1 MQSGIVPRIV
11 QSWWA
16 PGRVVQSLRGMPD
29 RALVVI
35 LMAAMLLF
43 LVAQLPEHARAA
55 QIDPSVPLAAR
66 IAGAAMAVLFMMPL
80 AAYGLA
86 ALFVMLGLPLPFL
99 LGPMLLCL
107 IAALCGAPL
116 EGAGQFGTLMRT
128 ILGVAV
134 GASIT
139 PQVLAGLPAMA
150 GSLALVPVFIAV
162 IACVGYPLLRRVFG
176 FDHATAWYG
185 AMPGGLQDM
194 LVFGEEAGG
203 DVRAL
208 SLIHATRVLVIVTV
222 APLIMTFYWGTD
234 LSQPPGQPIGTIA
247 PRELLLMA
255 VCGIAGW
262 KIAQR
267 VGLFGASILGPMILT
282 AALSLSGLITHRP
295 PAEMIQAAQFFIGI
309 AVGAKYAGI
318 TARELRLHVTAR
330 LVYSLI
336 LAAIS
341 LVFIE
346 IIFQL
351 GLAPAL
357 DAFLGFL
364 PGGQAE
370 MIVIAIIAGADLAYI
385 VSLHLLRI
393 VLVILLAPIVSRL
406 MRRGG

>member
-1 MQSGIVPRIV
+1 MSLT
-11 QSWWA
+11 
-16 PGRVVQSLRGMPD
+16 GRRSLTF
-29 RALVVI
+29 A
-35 LMAAMLLF
+35 
-43 LVAQLPEHARAA
+43 
-55 QIDPSVPLAAR
+55 LAAL
-66 IAGAAMAVLFMMPL
+66 G
-80 AAYGLA
+80 A
-86 ALFVMLGLPLPFL
+86 ALFVALGLPLPFL
-99 LGPMLLCL
+99 LGPMLACL
-107 IAALCGAPL
+107 FAALARAPL
-116 EGAGQFGTLMRT
+116 AGAGEFGVAMRT

-139 PQVLAGLPAMA
+139 PEVLAGLPAMA

-162 IACVGYPLLRRVFG
+162 IACVGYPLFRRVFG

-222 APLIMTFYWGTD
+222 APLIMTVFWGVD
-234 LSQPPGQPIGTIA
+234 LSQPPGAPLSSIA
-247 PRELLLMA
+247 PHELALM
-255 VCGIAGW
+255 VFCGLAGW
-262 KIAQR
+262 KLAER
-267 VGLFGASILGPMILT
+267 VNLFGASILGPMILT
-282 AALSLSGLITHRP
+282 ASLSLSGIITHRP
-295 PAEMIQAAQFFIGI
+295 PAEMIQASQYFIGI

-318 TARELRLHVTAR
+318 TLRELRLHVTAG
-330 LVYSLI
+330 LIYSLI

-341 LVFIE
+341 LAFIE
-346 IIFQL
+346 FIFQL
-351 GLAPAL
+351 GLAPSI

-393 VLVILLAPIVSRL
+393 VMVIVLAPIVSR
-406 MRRGG
+406 MMPKD